1 MWEVITILIL
11 VGAALVF
18 AEVFLPGG
26 ILGLFG
32 AVALIAAIGVSF
44 YANGPMVG
52 SLTAA
57 GVGFG
62 AIIGFLFWLKFFP
75 SSAVGRRLTLSV
87 EQPPHAGGLTHEEL
101 IGKEG
106 VAVSALRP
114 SGVALIDGK
123 RIDVS
128 TGGSFLERDCPII
141 VDYVEGSRIVVRK
154 KL

>member
-1 MWEVITILIL
+1 MWEVITVLIL

-26 ILGLFG
+26 LLGLFG
-32 AVALIAAIGVSF
+32 ATSLVAAIGVSF

-52 SLTAA
+52 SMTAA

-62 AIIGFLFWLKFFP
+62 AIIGFLLWLKFFP
-75 SSAVGRRLTLSV
+75 SSVVGQRLMLKT
-87 EQPPHAGGLTHEEL
+87 EQQPRTGGVSYDDL
-101 IGKEG
+101 IGSEG
-106 VAVSALRP
+106 VTASALRP

-123 RIDVS
+123 RIDV
-128 TGGSFLERDCPII
+128 TTKGSFLDRDCPIV
-141 VDYVEGSRIVVRK
+141 VDYVEGTRIVVRK